1 MKNCPLCNTPPKRY
15 GFGNYYCPNEEC
27 NLYATPVTKEQWNNR
42 PIEQQLVDALQ
53 KLRREHHVC
62 EEDNWF
68 SCPKSGQCLKD
79 GHSDQCDC
87 GADEANSLI
96 DAVLQSNTGGTP
108 CIKN

>member
-1 MKNCPLCNTPPKRY
+1 MKNCPLCNTPPEVDDY
-15 GFGNYYCPNEEC
+15 
-27 NLYATPVTKEQWNNR
+27 TIVTCANPFCDLWRIAIRAEQWNNR

-96 DAVLQSNTGGTP
+96 DAVLQSITGD
-108 CIKN
+108 NQ